1 MTTIAQEV
9 TRGGGLRLAPTTRSS
24 DQNPLAW
31 KSMMG
36 TRQVSARLAL
46 LPETKPRMSAL
57 GTSVIIQICLVAM
70 LVTVPLLFPQ
80 QLMPRAMDMV
90 TDLAGPPLDL
100 PAPPKP
106 KAPAPP
112 KMAKVQPEPPPPMER
127 PAPPKMDVAKY
138 FAPPKMEPPKVKP
151 RQVDAEL
158 PKVNDTFQPLNLK
171 VDASQPARPREP
183 VKTGLMTS
191 GSQATPTITK
201 PTPVEKVQTG
211 GFGDPQGVAGP
222 GNPNKRATIGQFG
235 DAALPPGPG
244 YGNGSGGA
252 NGQRGV
258 VASTGFGNGV
268 AIEPSGGKR
277 GGSVQTSGFSNTNDQ
292 VVQGPRKK
300 VDDAPAVEAVV
311 ILSKPKPVYSAE
323 ALKLNLEGEVLL
335 EVVFPASGGEVQ
347 VNRVIKGMGH
357 GLDEAATR
365 AAQQIKYKPALSNGH
380 PVDFPAVVHIVFQI
394 AY

>member
-1 MTTIAQEV
+1 
-9 TRGGGLRLAPTTRSS
+9 
-24 DQNPLAW
+24 
-31 KSMMG
+31 
-36 TRQVSARLAL
+36 
-46 LPETKPRMSAL
+46 MSAL
-57 GTSVIIQICLVAM
+57 GTSVIIQICLVTIVVI
-70 LVTVPLLFPQ
+70 LPLLFPQ
-80 QLMPRAMDMV
+80 QMIPRAMDMV

-112 KMAKVQPEPPPPMER
+112 KMAKVQPEPPPPVER
-127 PAPPKMDVAKY
+127 PAPPPKMDVAKY
-138 FAPPKMEPPKVKP
+138 FAPPKMEAPKVKP
-151 RQVDAEL
+151 RQVEAEL

-222 GNPNKRATIGQFG
+222 SNPNKRANVGQFG

-258 VASTGFGNGV
+258 VASTGFANGV
-268 AIEPSGGKR
+268 AIEPSGGGKR
-277 GGSVQTSGFSNTNDQ
+277 GGSVQTAGFGNSNDQ

-300 VDDAPAVEAVV
+300 ADDTPAVEPVV

-323 ALKLNLEGEVLL
+323 AIKINLEGEVLL

-347 VNRVIKGMGH
+347 VNRVVKGLGH